1 MIHYIEEKQINE
13 EIIKNSHKIVMIDF
27 FADWCVPCQM
37 LTPVLSEV
45 DKKYHDVEIY
55 KVNVDESPNASM
67 LYDIHSVPTILF
79 FKDGREVERKIGLES
94 VQKISE
100 TIEAYQD
107 NLEN

>member
-1 MIHYIEEKQINE
+1 MIHHIEEKQINE

-27 FADWCVPCQM
+27 FAEWCVPCQM
-37 LTPVLSEV
+37 LSPVLSEI
-45 DKKYHDVEIY
+45 DKKYSDVEIY
-55 KVNVDESPNASM
+55 KVNVDESPSVSV